1 MTVQAGDKEYLRNTL
16 VEPMPT
22 ATTTGVAGAGA
33 HAAPKARGRPP
44 LGSTARKKGE
54 KVLKWQ
60 ASQGCHRI
68 PNGRS
73 LDVHEKS
80 LGKSFQDVLRR
91 RYGAIGKRPCQQ
103 QLSADEIL
111 FINGIPGVPP
121 HGCSVNA
128 GARGVKGNNGNKRK
142 RQATCLIS

>member
-22 ATTTGVAGAGA
+22 ATTAGVAGAGA
-33 HAAPKARGRPP
+33 HAAHRAP
-44 LGSTARKKGE
+44 TARKIGE

-68 PNGRS
+68 PNPRS
-73 LDVHEKS
+73 LDKYEKS

-91 RYGAIGKRPCQQ
+91 RYGAIGEKPCQQ
-103 QLSADEIL
+103 QLSADEIHL
-111 FINGIPGVPP
+111 INGIPGVQMLENLPGWTWTRTP
-121 HGCSVNA
+121 AKESNFTVRMICEEVN
-128 GARGVKGNNGNKRK
+128 
-142 RQATCLIS
+142 LIAS